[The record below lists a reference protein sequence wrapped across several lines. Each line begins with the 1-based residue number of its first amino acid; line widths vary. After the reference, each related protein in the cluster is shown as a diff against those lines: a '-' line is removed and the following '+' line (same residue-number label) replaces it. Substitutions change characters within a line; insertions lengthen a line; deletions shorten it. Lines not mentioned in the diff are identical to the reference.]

1 MIHEYHINYSPS
13 WYTQEKS
20 KISNFVKQHC
30 GRRTGRRFVLSVWRE
45 MEWPCGC
52 TNFPPIYDASPRYQ
66 STMLMRSNRCVVRHY
81 AILNEKI
88 ARNNFPS
95 SRIWNRLVE
104 SCDILIILT
113 SEVHNEQRKGSFVL
127 SAYYYVFIF
136 KFCKLQCSTDEIS
149 KQVSDEAPA
158 SPEIHFEPIV
168 NLPKVDVKSLEEN
181 EEALLKL

>member
-1 MIHEYHINYSPS
+1 M
-13 WYTQEKS
+13 
-20 KISNFVKQHC
+20 KQHC
-30 GRRTGRRFVLSVWRE
+30 GRRFVLSVWRGDGAAE
-45 MEWPCGC
+45 QGAQISRQ
-52 TNFPPIYDASPRYQ
+52 FKDASPRYQ
-66 STMLMRSNRCVVRHY
+66 STMLRSNRCVVRHY

-127 SAYYYVFIF
+127 PAYYYVFIF
-136 KFCKLQCSTDEIS
+136 KFCKRQCSTDEIS